1 MEWRGAVFT
10 ENEQAP
16 PSNVIVQ
23 VRNPQYYAFVNGS
36 WVKQFDVSL
45 NPGSSGAYLAGN
57 PAGTETEEAHLG
69 LKPQVLE
76 MSPLWGSKLN
86 PVGVQFFSYGF

>member
-57 PAGTETEEAHLG
+57 PAGTDPFTG
-69 LKPQVLE
+69 
-76 MSPLWGSKLN
+76 GSAFWLN
-86 PVGVQFFSYGF
+86 QLAERWEQYLSSTICWS